1 VEATNLKKLRTLL
14 ALTGALVVVAASQ
27 AQGFRMMG
35 TPGGAGGMKSMV
47 MFRMDMQGASVRS
60 DVAKELKITDEQKD
74 KLMKVQDDQRQKM
87 MSMFQGGG
95 FDPSDREKMQ
105 KVISEAMAE
114 ADKSA
119 LAVLDEAQKKR
130 LNELWIQRMGNG
142 AIAVPEVQKQLG
154 LTEAQVTKIKDLQ
167 TKQQSANQALFEKVR
182 NQEIDP
188 QEMRDVMTKNTK
200 ILNDEYAK
208 VLTTEQTAK
217 LKTLGG
223 AEFKFDPD
231 NR

>member
-1 VEATNLKKLRTLL
+1 VEANNLKKLRTLF
-14 ALTGALVVVAASQ
+14 ALTGAIVIAAASQ

-35 TPGGAGGMKSMV
+35 GAGGVGNMKSMV
-47 MFRMDMQGASVRS
+47 MFRMDMQGASVRT

-119 LAVLDEAQKKR
+119 LAVLDDTQKKR
-130 LNELWIQRMGNG
+130 LNELWIQRLGNG
-142 AIAVPEVQKQLG
+142 AVAVPEVQKQLG
-154 LTEAQVTKIKDLQ
+154 LTEAQITKIKDLQ
-167 TKQQSANQALFEKVR
+167 TKQQGANQALFEKVR

-188 QEMRDVMTKNTK
+188 QEMRDVMAKNTK

-208 VLTTEQTAK
+208 VLTTEQAAK
-217 LKTLGG
+217 LKAMGG
-223 AEFKFDPD
+223 AEFKFDAD
-231 NR
+231 N